1 MENIIKILKTL
12 NKKTRNATA
21 RIKNIDDYLK
31 LVEKIGKDEK
41 NYNTVFLLEFD
52 ELPINVQNKLSNI
65 MIKIFIKNSKYIIL
79 LNKDN
84 YFYVALNHFETLN
97 ILTIKK
103 FLELEIA
110 VEDSC
115 LVCLE
120 KNTNLVFCPKCACN
134 ICREC
139 EQKLDKCPICKI
151 PSILVKKIIC

>member
-1 MENIIKILKTL
+1 M
-12 NKKTRNATA
+12 
-21 RIKNIDDYLK
+21 IKN
-31 LVEKIGKDEK
+31 
-41 NYNTVFLLEFD
+41 
-52 ELPINVQNKLSNI
+52 
-65 MIKIFIKNSKYIIL
+65 FIKNSKYILL

-84 YFYVALNHFETLN
+84 YYFVASNDLDNLN

-103 FLELEIA
+103 FLDLELA

-151 PSILVKKIIC
+151 LSILVKKIIC